1 MGDGAAGDARFAQH
15 LPSAASAG
23 AGFLRERGPLNEP
36 TREAAARVSKGI
48 RIYAIGDVHGRADL
62 LERLRDLAAHPARRA
77 IQVFLGYYVDR
88 GPGSRKVLDRLLDR
102 ACSHE
107 AVFLKGNRQATVA

>member
-1 MGDGAAGDARFAQH
+1 M
-15 LPSAASAG
+15 
-23 AGFLRERGPLNEP
+23 NVP
-36 TREAAARVSKGI
+36 TRDAARVPKGV

-62 LERLRDLAAHPARRA
+62 LERLFKKIDRDLAAHPAPRA
-77 IQVFLGYYVDR
+77 IQVFLGDYVDR

-107 AVFLKGNRQATVA
+107 AAFLKGNRQATVA